1 MNIQNLGDT
10 QSTSSVRNVKDGITT
25 TVEIVVISLSNA
37 TERRLRIEAVFK
49 GSGLNWTYFD
59 AHASLRHA
67 GLRYNPDH
75 VRKQF
80 GRALSVPEIG
90 ICSSHVAVLDE
101 FVKRDSSDYVLVLE
115 DDVIFDV
122 DFPIE
127 KFSAFCA
134 EKGMDYIRLFGKQY
148 ARAVQLG
155 YFFDRHIIR
164 YKTSPAGAQAYLMS
178 RAGARL
184 FIESFRSIDQ
194 PVDLAIDAFW
204 RSRLPIYSIFPYPVI
219 ERYSPSSNLIPSH
232 ADKLDTWKQTARLY
246 NRAINKV
253 KKTLANVALGTRDR
267 RMKRE
272 IGEFRQI
279 FDE

>member
-1 MNIQNLGDT
+1 MNIQNPGDR
-10 QSTSSVRNVKDGITT
+10 QSTSSVRNAKDGIP
-25 TVEIVVISLSNA
+25 TVEIVVISLLNA
-37 TERRLRIEAVFK
+37 TERRRRIEAVFE
-49 GSGLNWTYFD
+49 GSKLNWSYFD

-67 GLRYNPDH
+67 GLRYDPDH
-75 VRKQF
+75 VKRQF

-90 ICSSHVAVLDE
+90 ICSSHIAVLDE
-101 FVKRDSSDYVLVLE
+101 FVKRESSDYVLVLE

-134 EKGMDYIRLFGKQY
+134 ENRIDYMRLFGKQY
-148 ARAVQLG
+148 AKAVQLG
-155 YFFDRHIIR
+155 YFFDRHIVR

-194 PVDLAIDAFW
+194 PLDLAMDAFW
-204 RSRLPIYSIFPYPVI
+204 RSRLPIYSIVPYPVI

-232 ADKLDTWKQTARLY
+232 GNKLDTWRQLARLC
-246 NRAINKV
+246 NRAINKA
-253 KKTLANVALGTRDR
+253 KKTLANVALGARDR